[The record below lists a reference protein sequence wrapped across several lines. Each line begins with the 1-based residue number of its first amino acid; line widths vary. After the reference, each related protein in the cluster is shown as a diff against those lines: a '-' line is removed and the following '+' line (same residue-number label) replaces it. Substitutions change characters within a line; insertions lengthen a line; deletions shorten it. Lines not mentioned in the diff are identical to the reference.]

1 MKGMMIVMTESKTN
15 IKKGSIHYV
24 FLGTTND
31 KNDHVQ
37 NGGASG
43 YRPCIIMSNK
53 VACNVSPVLLVVPI
67 TSSYGKHRKSM
78 PTHLELGNILPK
90 KSVALFEQVLTVNRY
105 QLCDKIASLS
115 EELLE
120 EANKKI
126 MISFGLVSQYA

>member
-1 MKGMMIVMTESKTN
+1 
-15 IKKGSIHYV
+15 
-24 FLGTTND
+24 
-31 KNDHVQ
+31 
-37 NGGASG
+37 
-43 YRPCIIMSNK
+43 
-53 VACNVSPVLLVVPI
+53 
-67 TSSYGKHRKSM
+67 M